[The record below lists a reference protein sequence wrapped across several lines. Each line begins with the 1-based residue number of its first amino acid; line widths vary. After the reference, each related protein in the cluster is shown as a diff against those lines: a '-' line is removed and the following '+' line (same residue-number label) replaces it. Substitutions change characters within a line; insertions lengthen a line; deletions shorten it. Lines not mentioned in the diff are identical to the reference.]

1 MGTSYC
7 KKIYDE
13 YKDYTFNLDDAE
25 VGRLLKKLC
34 NTIEQQDDF
43 FGNKEFILGVIGTIF
58 NGIKNLKEG
67 ENKNENS

>member
-13 YKDYTFNLDDAE
+13 YKDYAFNLDDAE

-34 NTIEQQDDF
+34 NNIEQQDDF
-43 FGNKEFILGVIGTIF
+43 FNNKEFVLGVMGSIF
-58 NGIKNLKEG
+58 NGIKNLKE
-67 ENKNENS
+67 EEIK

>member
-13 YKDYTFNLDDAE
+13 YKDYAFNLDDAE

-34 NTIEQQDDF
+34 NNLEKLEVDA
-43 FGNKEFILGVIGTIF
+43 FGNKEFALGVIGSIF
-58 NGIKNLKEG
+58 NGIKNLKE
-67 ENKNENS
+67 EEVND